1 MSLLTETEVRVLGS
15 LIEKQITTPEY
26 YPLTLNSLTAACN
39 QKNNRNPVTAL
50 PESEVD
56 EALFTLREK
65 NLAYV
70 FHGSTSRVPKYK
82 HVAPENLQLNPA
94 ELAAMCVLML
104 SGPQTVGEI
113 RTRGYRLYEF
123 ASLEE
128 VDLTLDSLS
137 VHDGE
142 PLVMKLPRQ
151 PGQKEARF
159 AHLLAGQPEIEPTV
173 ESSVAE
179 RSPRRATDS
188 ERVAKLEEQVR
199 ELTEQVANLTNQFEE
214 FKKQFE

>member
-50 PESEVD
+50 SESEVD

-82 HVAPENLQLNPA
+82 HVAPENLQLNRA

-123 ASLEE
+123 SGLEE
-128 VDLTLDSLS
+128 VDETLRGLIARD
-137 VHDGE
+137 
-142 PLVMKLPRQ
+142 PKPFVMKLPRQ
-151 PGQKEARF
+151 AGQKEARF
-159 AHLLAGQPEIEPTV
+159 AQLLAGQPNIEAGEAP
-173 ESSVAE
+173 SPE
-179 RSPRRATDS
+179 RVTRRTGDGD
-188 ERVAKLEEQVR
+188 RVAKLEEQVQT
-199 ELTEQVANLTNQFEE
+199 LMEQVENLSTQFAE

>member
-1 MSLLTETEVRVLGS
+1 MPQLTPTEVRVLGA

-26 YPLTLNSLTAACN
+26 YPLTLNALTAACN
-39 QKNNRNPVTAL
+39 QKNNRNPVSAYT
-50 PESEVD
+50 ESEID
-56 EALFTLREK
+56 GALFSLRDK

-82 HVAPENLQLNPA
+82 HVVPEVMHLTPP
-94 ELAAMCVLML
+94 EVAALCVLML

-113 RTRGYRLYEF
+113 RTRGSRLYEF
-123 ASLEE
+123 SSLEE

-159 AHLLAGQPEIEPTV
+159 AQLLAGQPEIEQMA

-179 RSPRRATDS
+179 RSTRRTTDS
-188 ERVAKLEEQVR
+188 ERVANLEEQVQA
-199 ELTEQVANLTNQFEE
+199 LTEQVANLTSQFEE

>member
-1 MSLLTETEVRVLGS
+1 MSVLSEIEIRVLGA

-26 YPLTLNSLTAACN
+26 YPLTLNALTAACN
-39 QKNNRNPVTAL
+39 QKNNRNPVTSYT
-50 PESEVD
+50 ESEID
-56 EALFTLREK
+56 DALFSLRDK

-82 HVAPENLQLNPA
+82 HVAPEVMHLTPP
-94 ELAAMCVLML
+94 EVAALCVLML

-123 ASLEE
+123 SSLEE

-151 PGQKEARF
+151 SGQKEARF
-159 AHLLAGQPEIEPTV
+159 AHLLAGQPELEQSAEP
-173 ESSVAE
+173 SVGE
-179 RSPRRATDS
+179 RSARRATDS
-188 ERVAKLEEQVR
+188 ERVAKLEEQVQA
-199 ELTEQVANLTNQFEE
+199 LTEQVANLTSQFEE